1 MDCQA
6 TSPLVFMQPELVPAP
21 APVSWPA
28 QRLLPAQRR
37 GLAVQVLAGTHPVAE
52 LARQHQVSRK
62 FLYQQADTATQA
74 LALAFDPAPV
84 DDEVLFYL
92 PVTKA
97 WLRQLVLALV
107 LICHSPYRAV
117 VELLRDLFDWE
128 VSLGTVHNIVHHA
141 VEPARAISR
150 HRDLAGVRIG
160 AHDEIFQAGHP
171 VLVGVDTASTY
182 CYLLSLEDHRDAET
196 WGVRLLELV
205 DQGFDPEAT
214 VADAGGGLR
223 AGQALALP
231 EVPCRGDVFHILHDL
246 EGVAGY
252 LENRAYGAIE
262 ATQRRR
268 RQLDGARRH
277 DGRGRAKSLASAA
290 QLLRRARAASDTAV
304 ALSDDVATLI
314 GWLRHDVL
322 AVAGPCSADRRLLYD
337 FVLAE
342 WKSRAPLC
350 PHRLGPVCR
359 QLENQRDDLLAF
371 APVLDEKLE
380 QLGQEFQVPA
390 GLLRPLLSIQGRDD
404 RDPRRWSEEAA
415 IRARLRG
422 RFHEVQAAVAAVARG
437 TVRASSL
444 VENLNS
450 RLRGYFFLRRHLGP
464 DYLALLQFFLN
475 HRRLE
480 RSDHPERVGKTP
492 AELLTGQ
499 SHRTGWRCSATRAS
513 PAPERAAPIA
523 SQRTLPV
530 KARRWSVLLPKNRWI

>member
-1 MDCQA
+1 VGTAHNYVQ
-6 TSPLVFMQPELVPAP
+6 E
-21 APVSWPA
+21 
-28 QRLLPAQRR
+28 
-37 GLAVQVLAGTHPVAE
+37 AVDT
-52 LARQHQVSRK
+52 ARQINRRQDLSR
-62 FLYQQADTATQA
+62 
-74 LALAFDPAPV
+74 
-84 DDEVLFYL
+84 
-92 PVTKA
+92 
-97 WLRQLVLALV
+97 
-107 LICHSPYRAV
+107 
-117 VELLRDLFDWE
+117 
-128 VSLGTVHNIVHHA
+128 
-141 VEPARAISR
+141 
-150 HRDLAGVRIG
+150 VRIG

-214 VADAGGGLR
+214 VADADGGLR

-499 SHRTGWRCSATRAS
+499 SHPHWLEMLGYTRFA
-513 PAPERAAPIA
+513 RA
-523 SQRTLPV
+523 
-530 KARRWSVLLPKNRWI
+530 